1 MFIYADQLA
10 TPGTLTTNGS
20 INTATETGFLKPGT
34 NASVYLS
41 KISIGGAAAAATALS
56 HITVRGLLWATASTG
71 GTGFSLI
78 ARTKGAPATGITG
91 ASRSTAGTTRTN
103 VGPIV
108 SCGVASGNVWQTE
121 NIDAMP
127 SVPAGN
133 AGSLAFEDLGGAASM
148 PFSFELEHREF

>member
-20 INTATETGFLKPGT
+20 ANTATETGFLKPGA

-41 KISIGGAAAAATALS
+41 KLYVGGAGQAQTTLS
-56 HITVRGLLWATASTG
+56 HVTVRGLAWGTASTG

-78 ARTKGAPATGITG
+78 ARTKNAPATGITG

-103 VGPIV
+103 IGPIV
-108 SCGVASGNVWQTE
+108 TCGVSSGNVWQTE
-121 NIDAMP
+121 TIDSMP
-127 SVPAGN
+127 TLPAGN

-148 PFSFELEHREF
+148 PFTFELEHREF